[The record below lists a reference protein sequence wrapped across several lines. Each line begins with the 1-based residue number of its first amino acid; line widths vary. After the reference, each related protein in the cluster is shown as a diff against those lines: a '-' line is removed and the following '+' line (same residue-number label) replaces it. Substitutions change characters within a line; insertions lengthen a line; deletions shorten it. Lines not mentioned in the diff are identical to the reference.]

1 MSSQTC
7 NQFDSHIW
15 YILTTGVVLVAAQKY
30 IVKGVSKHDPDN
42 ATAMDTFYAL
52 FCPGELLK
60 CIMMSAGYA
69 DMDYSDFRWQKHFV
83 HGRGVYGI
91 ERIQQERPD
100 VWKIISEQ
108 LAPGLE
114 EWVQAVMDR
123 GVHGLPAQ
131 ERKAANQAK
140 LQWHLLEVF
149 LQDSVVH
156 FFEHRQSQ
164 VYLQLPIFQN
174 AIFVEWLLG
183 DLRQAILQLEH
194 EADVCYRHI
203 VSSHRSGTVL
213 DSLTSN
219 RPPVSTKAVQ
229 EALLH
234 EMYKLVTSDTGCRAA
249 ALKAKAEKA
258 AEAAAIEAAE
268 VKKPQ
273 PGQRGVITMPPRL
286 DILADLWKAWE
297 HGWSG
302 CEKVRIYKADPALYP
317 RDAALRGPVQWF
329 RRKPDQDAWQ
339 KVKDLL
345 TILDGLVRAR
355 NDNRD
360 REAKR
365 VIKKWEDSLFSNP
378 ACLVSSVPELRDALG
393 DYANG
398 KALCKA
404 KQGSTTKRNHC
415 RSCAR
420 SSSASELT
428 KREPSTRVSLARS
441 CTQDDNRSM
450 GSIPVDIH

>member
-1 MSSQTC
+1 M
-7 NQFDSHIW
+7 
-15 YILTTGVVLVAAQKY
+15 
-30 IVKGVSKHDPDN
+30 
-42 ATAMDTFYAL
+42 
-52 FCPGELLK
+52 
-60 CIMMSAGYA
+60 
-69 DMDYSDFRWQKHFV
+69 
-83 HGRGVYGI
+83 
-91 ERIQQERPD
+91 
-100 VWKIISEQ
+100 
-108 LAPGLE
+108 
-114 EWVQAVMDR
+114 
-123 GVHGLPAQ
+123 
-131 ERKAANQAK
+131 
-140 LQWHLLEVF
+140 
-149 LQDSVVH
+149 
-156 FFEHRQSQ
+156 
-164 VYLQLPIFQN
+164 
-174 AIFVEWLLG
+174 
-183 DLRQAILQLEH
+183 
-194 EADVCYRHI
+194 
-203 VSSHRSGTVL
+203 L

-219 RPPVSTKAVQ
+219 RPPVSTKAEQ

-234 EMYKLVTSDTGCRAA
+234 EMYKMVTSDAECRAA

-258 AEAAAIEAAE
+258 AQAAAIEAAE

-286 DILADLWKAWE
+286 DILTDLWKAWE

-398 KALCKA
+398 KASCKA
-404 KQGSTTKRNHC
+404 KQGSTTKRNHDGTLKC
-415 RSCAR
+415 PPQYIGRAQL
-420 SSSASELT
+420 AEFFELV
-428 KREPSTRVSLARS
+428 R
-441 CTQDDNRSM
+441 CT
-450 GSIPVDIH
+450 

>member
-1 MSSQTC
+1 M
-7 NQFDSHIW
+7 QFDRCPCIMSIN
-15 YILTTGVVLVAAQKY
+15 GVVFVAAKKY

-42 ATAMDTFYAL
+42 ATAMDTFYSL
-52 FCPGELLK
+52 FCPGEYIQ

-69 DMDYSDFRWQKHFV
+69 DMDYKDFRWQKHYV
-83 HGRGVYGI
+83 HGRGLYGI

-123 GVHGLPAQ
+123 GLHGLTAQ
-131 ERKAANQAK
+131 ELKATSQAK

-149 LQDSVVH
+149 LQGSAVH
-156 FFEHRQSQ
+156 YFEHRQSQ

-174 AIFVEWLLG
+174 VIFVEWLLG
-183 DLRQAILQLEH
+183 DFRQAILQLEH

-203 VSSHRSGTVL
+203 VSAHRSGTVL

-219 RPPVSTKAVQ
+219 RPPVSTNAEQ

-234 EMYKLVTSDTGCRAA
+234 EMYKLVTSDAECRAA

-258 AEAAAIEAAE
+258 AEATAIESAE
-268 VKKPQ
+268 DKKLQ
-273 PGQRGVITMPPRL
+273 AGQRGVITMPPRL
-286 DILADLWKAWE
+286 DILGDLWQAWE
-297 HGWSG
+297 HKWCG
-302 CEKVRIYKADPALYP
+302 CEKLRTYKADPALYP
-317 RDAALRGPVQWF
+317 RDAALKGPVRWL
-329 RRKPDQDAWQ
+329 RGSVDQDAWQ

-355 NDNRD
+355 NDNRE

-378 ACLVSSVPELRDALG
+378 ACLVSSVPELRTALT
-393 DYANG
+393 DYAKG
-398 KALCKA
+398 KEWCLA
-404 KQGSTTKRNHC
+404 KQGNTKKCNEDGTLKFPPQYIGRAQLAEC
-415 RSCAR
+415 F
-420 SSSASELT
+420 ELV
-428 KREPSTRVSLARS
+428 RY
-441 CTQDDNRSM
+441 M
-450 GSIPVDIH
+450 

>member
-1 MSSQTC
+1 VQIDRHLC
-7 NQFDSHIW
+7 I
-15 YILTTGVVLVAAQKY
+15 ILRNGVVFVAAEKH

-60 CIMMSAGYA
+60 CIIMSAGYA
-69 DMDYSDFRWQKHFV
+69 DMDYNDFRWQKHHV
-83 HGRGVYGI
+83 HGRGLYGI

-100 VWKIISEQ
+100 VWGIISEQ

-114 EWVQAVMDR
+114 EWVRAVKDR
-123 GVHGLPAQ
+123 GVHGLAAQ
-131 ERKAANQAK
+131 ELKAANQAK

-149 LQDSVVH
+149 LQDSAVH

-174 AIFVEWLLG
+174 AVFVEWLLG
-183 DLRQAILQLEH
+183 DFRQAILQLEH

-213 DSLTSN
+213 DSLSSN
-219 RPPVSTKAVQ
+219 RPPVVTKAEQ

-234 EMYKLVTSDTGCRAA
+234 EMYNLVTSDAESRAA

-258 AEAAAIEAAE
+258 AEATAVESAE
-268 VKKPQ
+268 DRKPQ
-273 PGQRGVITMPPRL
+273 AGQRGVITMPPRL
-286 DILADLWKAWE
+286 DNLADLWQAWE
-297 HGWSG
+297 HGWCR

-317 RDAALRGPVQWF
+317 RDAAHRGSMRWLRRTADP
-329 RRKPDQDAWQ
+329 DAWG
-339 KVKDLL
+339 KVKDLS
-345 TILDGLVRAR
+345 TIFDGLVRAR

-365 VIKKWEDSLFSNP
+365 LIKKWNDSLFSTP
-378 ACLVSSVPELRDALG
+378 ACLVSSVPELRAALK
-393 DYANG
+393 DYAKGN
-398 KALCKA
+398 KWCLA
-404 KQGSTTKRNHC
+404 KQGSTSKRNHDGTLKFPPQFID
-415 RSCAR
+415 RAQL
-420 SSSASELT
+420 AEFFEL
-428 KREPSTRVSLARS
+428 
-441 CTQDDNRSM
+441 
-450 GSIPVDIH
+450 